1 MNKKIQ
7 RRVLG
12 RGLSA
17 LIPAAAVAIEDS
29 KAGGEEITHLETSL
43 IYANPFQ
50 PRRNFDE
57 EEIKSLAES
66 IRSQGLLQPVLV
78 RKKENGT
85 YEIISGER
93 RFRALIVLGKE
104 KIPCLIKPNLSDREM
119 MEMALVENIQRE
131 DLNEIEKAE
140 AYQKLL
146 QEYDY
151 THDQLAKQVGKSRTV
166 ITNSL
171 RLLGLPEEIRQMV
184 RMNIVT
190 MGHARALLSLDDD
203 IKRMSLAKKIQ
214 EEGLSVREVEK
225 AVQPQERKK
234 NIDRLKP
241 TDQKII
247 DSNLAAALNKLEYL
261 LGTPVKIKAK
271 TEHQGKIEIEY
282 FSEKDLTRIFDVLLL
297 EKETNAIE

>member
-17 LIPAAAVAIEDS
+17 LIPTATMAIEDD
-29 KAGGEEITHLETSL
+29 KASGEEITYLETSL

-50 PRRNFDE
+50 PRRNFNE
-57 EEIKSLAES
+57 EEINSLAES

-93 RFRALIVLGKE
+93 RFRALIVLGKD

-151 THDQLAKQVGKSRTV
+151 THEQLAKQVGKSRTV
-166 ITNSL
+166 ITNAL

-214 EEGLSVREVEK
+214 EEGLSVREVEN

-234 NIDRLKP
+234 KLDRLKP

-282 FSEKDLTRIFDVLLL
+282 FSEKDLTRIFDVLLM